1 MNISSSSSNLLKIA
15 SSKHSGFTLI
25 ELLIAMVIFSIM
37 ATLAYSGLRTVI
49 STSSGIQRQIKQMES
64 LQRSMMF
71 IERDIRQ
78 LVARPINTD
87 VDKKRSAVEL
97 SAGGQTLIEFSRA
110 GQPNPAGLTQSSL
123 QRVGYLFEE
132 DGLLIRQTWSLI
144 DHLQDEEPIKMK
156 LMSRLNKVEFRLLDE
171 NFKWQT
177 NWGEDK
183 KQFEALPIAVEVTL
197 DHKQWGIIRRLIPVY
212 GF

>member
-1 MNISSSSSNLLKIA
+1 MI
-15 SSKHSGFTLI
+15 
-25 ELLIAMVIFSIM
+25 IAMVIFSIM
-37 ATLAYSGLRTVI
+37 ATLAYRGLRTVI

-132 DGLLIRQTWSLI
+132 DGLLIRQTWRT
-144 DHLQDEEPIKMK
+144 D
-156 LMSRLNKVEFRLLDE
+156 
-171 NFKWQT
+171 
-177 NWGEDK
+177 
-183 KQFEALPIAVEVTL
+183 
-197 DHKQWGIIRRLIPVY
+197 
-212 GF
+212 

>member
-1 MNISSSSSNLLKIA
+1 
-15 SSKHSGFTLI
+15 
-25 ELLIAMVIFSIM
+25 
-37 ATLAYSGLRTVI
+37 
-49 STSSGIQRQIKQMES
+49 
-64 LQRSMMF
+64 
-71 IERDIRQ
+71 
-78 LVARPINTD
+78 
-87 VDKKRSAVEL
+87 
-97 SAGGQTLIEFSRA
+97 
-110 GQPNPAGLTQSSL
+110 
-123 QRVGYLFEE
+123 
-132 DGLLIRQTWSLI
+132 
-144 DHLQDEEPIKMK
+144 MK